1 VWQAVCAEGDVQR
14 VRAQGERSEEAKA
27 RRVRIEVAA
36 QVIDDVERDY
46 LMQVVASGRYA
57 AGLWT
62 ERFEREFAA
71 WWGVRSCLLVNSG
84 SSANLL
90 AMSALMSPALGDRAL
105 KPGDEVITA
114 ACGFPTTVNP
124 IVQNGLVPVFIDCE
138 LETYN
143 AKLGALA
150 AAVGPRTRAVILAH
164 TLGNPFDAAHVAE
177 FCHVRG
183 LFFIEDCCD
192 ASGATW
198 QGQKVGTFGDLA
210 TVSFYPAHHMS
221 MGEGG
226 AVLSGTR
233 FRKIVESY
241 RDWGRDCWCA
251 PGCDDTCGKRLGWQ
265 LGSLPEGYD
274 HKYTYA
280 HRGYNLKATEF
291 QAALG
296 CAQLQ
301 KVDGFIL
308 QRRRN
313 MAELWTMLD
322 NAVSWLGLPTWS
334 WPDWS
339 PFGLPLR
346 VLPGAPMTRD
356 ALCAYLWSHG
366 IATRLLFAGN
376 ITRHP
381 AYADVNY
388 RMVGELRN
396 SDEVMNSVFWVG
408 VHPGLGVKELQY
420 VAEALRETKPM
431 AAVEIEHQDREA
443 TESPAPILAPG

>member
-1 VWQAVCAEGDVQR
+1 MIEGSVNSHFAEATSPLGVDRSSMR
-14 VRAQGERSEEAKA
+14 V
-27 RRVRIEVAA
+27 EVA
-36 QVIDDVERDY
+36 QQITDHVEADY
-46 LMQVVASGRYA
+46 LSQVVASGRYA
-57 AGLWT
+57 AGPWT

-90 AMSALMSPALGDRAL
+90 AISALMSPALGDRAL
-105 KPGDEVITA
+105 KPGDEVITT

-143 AKLGALA
+143 ADCSLLEA
-150 AAVGPRTRAVILAH
+150 ACGPRTRALILAH
-164 TLGNPFDAAHVAE
+164 TLGNPFDAAAVAA
-177 FCHVRG
+177 FCRDRG
-183 LFFIEDCCD
+183 LWFIEDCCD
-192 ASGATW
+192 AVGATW
-198 QGQKVGTFGDLA
+198 NGQRVGTFGDLS

-241 RDWGRDCWCA
+241 RDWGRDCWC
-251 PGCDDTCGKRLGWQ
+251 PCGEDNTCGKRLDWQ
-265 LGSLPEGYD
+265 LGTLPHGYD

-291 QAALG
+291 SAALG

-301 KVDGFIL
+301 KVDGFIAKRRENAGML
-308 QRRRN
+308 WMMLMQRVPWLRRPWVN
-313 MAELWTMLD
+313 T
-322 NAVSWLGLPTWS
+322 NH
-334 WPDWS
+334 WS

-346 VLPGAPMTRD
+346 VLPEAPMTRD

-388 RMVGELRN
+388 RIVGELRN

-408 VHPGLGVKELQY
+408 VHPGLGVEELTY
-420 VAEALRETKPM
+420 VAET
-431 AAVEIEHQDREA
+431 
-443 TESPAPILAPG
+443 LAQCASS

>member
-1 VWQAVCAEGDVQR
+1 MR
-14 VRAQGERSEEAKA
+14 V
-27 RRVRIEVAA
+27 EVAK
-36 QVIDDVERDY
+36 QIIDNVERDY
-46 LMQVVASGRYA
+46 LLQVVASGRYA
-57 AGLWT
+57 AGPWT
-62 ERFEREFAA
+62 ERFEREFAS
-71 WWGVRSCLLVNSG
+71 WWGVRSCLLMNSG

-90 AMSALMSPALGDRAL
+90 AVSALMSPALGDRAL
-105 KPGDEVITA
+105 VAGDEVITA

-143 AKLGALA
+143 ARLEVLEEARS
-150 AAVGPRTRAVILAH
+150 PRTRGVMLAH
-164 TLGNPFDAAHVAE
+164 TLGNPFDAARVRA
-177 FCHVRG
+177 FCRMHG
-183 LFFIEDCCD
+183 LWFIEDCCD
-192 ASGATW
+192 AVGATW
-198 QGQKVGTFGDLA
+198 EGQSVGTFGDLA

-241 RDWGRDCWCA
+241 RDWGRDCWCC
-251 PGCDDTCGKRLGWQ
+251 PNESGTCGKRQGWQ
-265 LGSLPEGYD
+265 LGTLPFGYD

-280 HRGYNLKATEF
+280 HRGYNMKATEF

-301 KVDGFIL
+301 KVDHFITKRFKNFVWL
-308 QRRRN
+308 CDALSAIPWLALPQ
-313 MAELWTMLD
+313 D
-322 NAVSWLGLPTWS
+322 NGNRGQ
-334 WPDWS
+334 S

-346 VLPGAPMTRD
+346 VLPNAPMTRD
-356 ALCAYLWSHG
+356 ELCAYLWSKG

-388 RMVGELRN
+388 RVVGELRN
-396 SDEVMNSVFWVG
+396 SNEVMNSVFWVG
-408 VHPGLGVKELQY
+408 VHPGLGAEELRYIAQTLQECGRPAQLPL
-420 VAEALRETKPM
+420 AES
-431 AAVEIEHQDREA
+431 A
-443 TESPAPILAPG
+443 TSESFASLG

>member
-1 VWQAVCAEGDVQR
+1 
-14 VRAQGERSEEAKA
+14 
-27 RRVRIEVAA
+27 
-36 QVIDDVERDY
+36 
-46 LMQVVASGRYA
+46 
-57 AGLWT
+57 
-62 ERFEREFAA
+62 
-71 WWGVRSCLLVNSG
+71 
-84 SSANLL
+84 
-90 AMSALMSPALGDRAL
+90 
-105 KPGDEVITA
+105 
-114 ACGFPTTVNP
+114 
-124 IVQNGLVPVFIDCE
+124 
-138 LETYN
+138 
-143 AKLGALA
+143 
-150 AAVGPRTRAVILAH
+150 
-164 TLGNPFDAAHVAE
+164 
-177 FCHVRG
+177 
-183 LFFIEDCCD
+183 
-192 ASGATW
+192 
-198 QGQKVGTFGDLA
+198 
-210 TVSFYPAHHMS
+210 MS

-291 QAALG
+291 SAALG

-301 KVDGFIL
+301 KVDGFIEK
-308 QRRRN
+308 RRSN
-313 MAELWTMLD
+313 FEFLWL
-322 NAVSWLGLPTWS
+322 ALKGIPWLVLPTCFV
-334 WPDWS
+334 PGVPS
-339 PFGLPLR
+339 PFGMPLR

-388 RMVGELRN
+388 RVVGELRH

-408 VHPGLGVKELQY
+408 VHPGLGVKELQC
-420 VAEALRETKPM
+420 VASTLGEC
-431 AAVEIEHQDREA
+431 
-443 TESPAPILAPG
+443 SPSTPVRHLSPVGR